1 MNHSY
6 KVIYVGDD
14 SLEHSKLY
22 WAKDHDA
29 AIDKARAGGLEEIV
43 GVRRAYFVTK
53 WILWLAAAVAAV
65 LLYSNV
71 Q

>member
-53 WILWLAAAVAAV
+53 WIL
-65 LLYSNV
+65 
-71 Q
+71 